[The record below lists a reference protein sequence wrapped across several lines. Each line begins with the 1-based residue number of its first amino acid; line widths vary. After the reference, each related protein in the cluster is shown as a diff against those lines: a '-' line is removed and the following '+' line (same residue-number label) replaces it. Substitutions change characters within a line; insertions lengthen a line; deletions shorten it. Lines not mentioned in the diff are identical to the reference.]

1 MLIRTLLLVL
11 VVAMLPACTTKSS
24 VKVKELN
31 THDKELSCREIQLEV
46 NEAEFY
52 RRTAEKNK
60 NPEMMSL
67 LMPIGYITSYIDA
80 QDAVQAADSRID
92 YLNRVYDIMKCE
104 QKAGQNYVVQRNT
117 RKLPQVENAPVAYNR
132 VSSQVS
138 TTYYAQQPYPAQQQ
152 VQPVGYID
160 EYYPNT
166 SQEPYV
172 PPMNYNPHNFW

>member
-31 THDKELSCREIQLEV
+31 ARDKVLSCREIQLEV

-67 LMPIGYITSYIDA
+67 LMPIGYITSYINA

-92 YLNRVYDIMKCE
+92 YLNRVYDIMKCDE
-104 QKAGQNYVVQRNT
+104 KVERDYVVERNV
-117 RKLPQVENAPVAYNR
+117 RKQPQVENIPVAYNR

-138 TTYYAQQPYPAQQQ
+138 TTYYTQKPYSVQQQ

-166 SQEPYV
+166 SQESYV